1 MRINFESAMSWADAC
16 PGSFAYAPAFPAVSA
31 LGSKP
36 VGMRASLAVE
46 VHGIGEG
53 MRDVRLAQQSQVERG
68 RKLSATSPIAPT
80 TAHVANGDVSGP
92 CPWRPPV

>member
-1 MRINFESAMSWADAC
+1 MSWADAC
-16 PGSFAYAPAFPAVSA
+16 LGSFAYAPAFPAVSA

-46 VHGIGEG
+46 FHGIGEG

-68 RKLSATSPIAPT
+68 RKLSATSPIAST
-80 TAHVANGDVSGP
+80 TAHLANGDVSGP